1 MTQLTVSLNES
12 DFKNVHSM
20 LRGVEKSIGTVIQQS
35 VNRTLTGVR
44 TDSTNEV
51 SKVIT
56 PTKKAIR
63 KSMTFQR
70 MTAKDG
76 NAIFKCRGK
85 PLNLIHFK
93 ARETM
98 KGVTVQVL
106 KSGGRK
112 LIPHAFKTKII
123 NELVAVRQ
131 YKGPRKKRIKRGG
144 SFKWYGIL
152 PNKYRFPNKHLKF
165 LTSLAIPD
173 VLGHKP
179 TIDEVLRLCDVRL
192 SKNLNA
198 RLNYELSKLK

>member
-1 MTQLTVSLNES
+1 MTQLTVQLNKSELRA
-12 DFKNVHSM
+12 VHSM
-20 LRGVEKSIGTVIQQS
+20 LRGVEKSIGVVIQQS

-51 SKVIT
+51 AKVIT
-56 PTKKAIR
+56 PTKRVIR
-63 KSMTFQR
+63 KSMTLQR

-76 NAIFKCRGK
+76 RAFFKCRGK

-93 ARETM
+93 ARQTQ

-112 LIPHAFKTKII
+112 LIPHAFKTKIK

-131 YKGPRKKRIKRGG
+131 YKGERRKWVKKGG
-144 SFKWYGIL
+144 SHKWYGTL
-152 PNKYRFPNKHLKF
+152 PNQYRFPNEHLRF
-165 LTSLAIPD
+165 LTSLAIPA

-192 SKNLNA
+192 SKNLNT